1 MHMTASFET
10 ITIHIRNNCMQNA
23 TATAMHINGNDNN
36 MQQQNI
42 LRFLSNLGN
51 NELQAA
57 RQAACWEQ
65 EIASSVLDS

>member
-1 MHMTASFET
+1 MTASFET

-23 TATAMHINGNDNN
+23 TATAMHSNDNN

-57 RQAACWEQ
+57 PQAACWEQ